1 MKWTS
6 WLAIA
11 LVAVL
16 TLIVAVVG
24 LFGTSDSGMV
34 SQDPRVVAIGPTGP
48 LVLPE
53 WQLSDGTVLN
63 YDLVDHG
70 SIGTEVAT
78 LSGPLKIEV
87 VATTAT
93 GYLAWLSFAA
103 SANPKAAGGSL
114 GSLVPLLHRGTLIT
128 LARRGFVVDLASEAE
143 AKAAALPAPTRGD
156 SGERFWRSVFERLRA
171 DWDTAESGAQ
181 FRRTQLLG
189 SSQVAIVYTFSGSCA
204 RDASAPPVLSQVW
217 SPLPGAAAQSSG
229 RSDITFLSR
238 CQGPSMFVWKG
249 DEVAVSG
256 SAALTAHTE
265 LSLTW
270 RGQNQVAVSELR
282 ERLQNL
288 VALAAQPTIGVKDG
302 IDKAVIGTLDEGQL
316 LALLRQQGGVDEVGQ
331 DLYLQLKSWLALHPE
346 SIAAIQRALRD
357 VPADDQRV
365 RALIK
370 ALTAVG
376 SAEAQEALVG
386 MIKDAAAHPDAQQ
399 RLITS
404 LGFVA
409 HPTQGTVDAVLG
421 IADHG
426 ADPATTQRAR
436 MASGVLGSR
445 LRTSDYSGDQ
455 QRAAALEQHIDS
467 WLKEK
472 QSEREV
478 YDSLAAL
485 GNLGPKNTG
494 VVREVL
500 EHADSPQIRG
510 QAYFALRFSPDPDV
524 SAYLVKAY
532 ETETGNGAPQVRG
545 DIVRSLASRPV
556 DGAWFKAVLDLSSKQ
571 GLPSGEIQALG
582 QAIGRAASVD
592 PGQSNA
598 TLDRLI
604 LSARDDATKAALQSL
619 RHS

>member
-1 MKWTS
+1 VKWTS

-16 TLIVAVVG
+16 TLVVAVIG
-24 LFGTSDSGMV
+24 LFGTSDSDMV
-34 SQDPRVVAIGPTGP
+34 SQDPRVVASGPSGP

-53 WQLSDGTVLN
+53 WQLSDGTVLS
-63 YDLVDHG
+63 YDLVDRG
-70 SIGTEVAT
+70 SIGSEVAT

-87 VATTAT
+87 VATTAS

-103 SANPKAAGGSL
+103 SADPSAAGGSL
-114 GSLVPLLHRGTLIT
+114 GALVPLLQRGTLIW
-128 LARRGFVVDLASEAE
+128 LARRGFVLDLASEAE
-143 AKAAALPAPTRGD
+143 AKAAALPVPTRGD
-156 SGERFWRSVFERLRA
+156 AGERFWRSVFERLRA
-171 DWDTAESGAQ
+171 DWDTAESAAE
-181 FRRTQLLG
+181 FRRTQSLG
-189 SSQVAIVYTFSGSCA
+189 SSQVANVYTFSGSCA
-204 RDASAPPVLSQVW
+204 RGASAPPVLSQVW
-217 SPLPGAAAQSSG
+217 SPLPGAGAQSSG
-229 RSDITFLSR
+229 RSDIAFLSG
-238 CQGPSMFVWKG
+238 CQGPSTFAWKG
-249 DEVAVSG
+249 DEVAASG

-270 RGQNQVAVSELR
+270 RGQDHVAVSDLR
-282 ERLQNL
+282 ERLQKL
-288 VALAAQPTIGVKDG
+288 VTLAAPHAVDVKDG
-302 IDKAVIGTLDEGQL
+302 IDKAVIGSLDEGQL

-357 VPADDQRV
+357 VPPDDQRV

-376 SAEAQEALVG
+376 SPEAQDALVG
-386 MIKDAAAHPDAQQ
+386 MINDAAAHPEAQQ

-409 HPTQGTVDAVLG
+409 HPTPGTVDAVLG
-421 IADHG
+421 IADHA
-426 ADPATTQRAR
+426 ADPVTSQRAR

-445 LRTSDYSGDQ
+445 LRTSDDSGDQ
-455 QRAAALEQHIDS
+455 ERAAALEQHIDG

-494 VVREVL
+494 VVREVI
-500 EHADSPQIRG
+500 EHAVSPQIRG
-510 QAYFALRFSPDPDV
+510 QGYFALRFSPDPDV

-545 DIVRSLASRPV
+545 DIMRSLASRPV
-556 DGAWFKAVLDLSSKQ
+556 DGAWLKAVGELSSKQ
-571 GLPSGEIQALG
+571 ALSSGDIQALG

-598 TLDRLI
+598 ALDRLI
-604 LSARDDATKAALQSL
+604 LSARDEATKAALQSL